1 MKKALKGTALALS
14 LLALAGCGQ
23 EYNPGPDAHDA
34 KPVDAGDVFSSDPD
48 STVYRTASYE
58 SLRAMLVDILGVNA
72 NTTTC
77 TVSGVVVNP
86 CPQTNPV
93 GYLDANRNALGTA
106 IFAEDPLATQAPS
119 LMTSGGFK
127 VWILASSSACG
138 LMMQADPTRLFPN
151 GVSDYTFMYNALLGR
166 NPTSDEAMELDALQ
180 ASFADD
186 EHKGAAACSVVLGTL
201 ENLSAN

>member
-23 EYNPGPDAHDA
+23 EYNPGPDEHNV
-34 KPVDAGDVFSSDPD
+34 KPVNGGDVFTSNPD
-48 STVYRTASYE
+48 TTVYRTASYE
-58 SLRAMLVDILGVNA
+58 SLRAMLTTTLGVAA

-77 TVSGVVVNP
+77 TVAGVVINP

-93 GYLDANRNALGTA
+93 GYLDANRNALGNAVFT
-106 IFAEDPLATQAPS
+106 EDPLGTQAPS

-151 GVSDYTFMYNALLGR
+151 GVSDYTWMYNSLLGR
-166 NPTSDEAMELDALQ
+166 NPTADEVATLDELQ

-186 EHKGAAACSVVLGTL
+186 EHKGAAACSVVLGSL
-201 ENLSAN
+201 DNLNAN